1 VSLLQASIKKNLM
14 ILKNSNN
21 TVDTQ
26 LSRDPQYRKELSI
39 AFFNATNSA
48 IALTVSLKDETMNL
62 DKMLEVVSGIR
73 EHFLEQYKTYRVET
87 LDVPT
92 DTKVAP
98 GLAKAREKY
107 ENKT

>member
-1 VSLLQASIKKNLM
+1 M

-48 IALTVSLKDETMNL
+48 IALTVALADDKMHL
-62 DKMLEVVSGIR
+62 DKMLETVSGVR
-73 EHFLEQYKTYRVET
+73 EHFLEQYKVYRVET
-87 LDVPT
+87 LDCT
-92 DTKVAP
+92 SDTKVAP
-98 GLAKAREKY
+98 GLIKAREKY
-107 ENKT
+107 ENKA